1 MNMSNK
7 VVPAA
12 LALAVASMPLSA
24 DTEFGDEVPREV
36 VEEFI
41 GNMFGGEPKLY
52 SDIFS
57 GFPPFTLPAGFEIVA
72 SADQGMQQ
80 NVILST
86 TLDDAEAAAAI
97 AAALV
102 AEGWMEMPIP
112 GSGEP
117 RTGFVSAPPQLQP
130 VSLCSDALGRM
141 SVRVRDGGD
150 ARYVNLARTTMAA
163 FGGSRRSCADE
174 AGMMARGPGGRPFGD
189 AADGVSQY
197 MPTLVLPVSDVATRP
212 RSIIASGGRG
222 GSSEDFEVHSV
233 PVAITWS
240 SEALM
245 AHFAE
250 QIVQQGWQ
258 PDTQVSGK
266 QSAFGSWTKSV
277 DGNALLGTLTLVE
290 TSADNWDL
298 KFRIVRGG
306 GATVNAGGDFVR

>member
-12 LALAVASMPLSA
+12 LALAVASMPLIA
-24 DTEFGDEVPREV
+24 DTEFGEEVPREV
-36 VEEFI
+36 VEQFI

-52 SDIFS
+52 SDIFT
-57 GFPPFTLPAGFEIVA
+57 GFPPFTVPAAFEIVA
-72 SADQGMQQ
+72 SADQGIQQ
-80 NVILST
+80 NVILRT
-86 TLDDAEAAAAI
+86 TLDDAEAIAAI

-112 GSGEP
+112 GSGAP
-117 RTGFVSAPPQLQP
+117 RRGFVSAQSDLQP

-150 ARYVNLARTTMAA
+150 ARYVNLARTTMEG
-163 FGGSRRSCADE
+163 FGGSRRSCAEE
-174 AGMMARGPGGRPFGD
+174 AEMMSLGPQGRPFREG
-189 AADGVSQY
+189 ADGVRQY
-197 MPTLVLPVSDVATRP
+197 MPELVMPVSDVATRP
-212 RSIIASGGRG
+212 QGFLTGGRG
-222 GSSEDFEVHSV
+222 GSSDDFEERSSLS
-233 PVAITWS
+233 ITWS

-250 QIVQQGWQ
+250 QIVEQGWQ
-258 PDTQVSGK
+258 PDTQVS
-266 QSAFGSWTKSV
+266 STRTAFRSWTKTV
-277 DGNALLGTLTLVE
+277 DGNELLGTLTLVE
-290 TSADNWDL
+290 TSEDNWDL

>member
-12 LALAVASMPLSA
+12 LALAAASMPLSA

-36 VEEFI
+36 VEQFI

-72 SADQGMQQ
+72 SADQGTQQ
-80 NVILST
+80 NVILRT
-86 TLDDAEAAAAI
+86 TLDDAEASAAI

-102 AEGWMEMPIP
+102 AEGWMEMPFP
-112 GSGEP
+112 GSGAP
-117 RTGFVSAPPQLQP
+117 RRGFVGAQPQLQP
-130 VSLCSDALGRM
+130 VSLCSDELGRM

-150 ARYVNLARTTMAA
+150 GRYVNLARTTMAA

-174 AGMMARGPGGRPFGD
+174 ADMMARGPEARPFPG
-189 AADGVSQY
+189 AADGVRQY
-197 MPTLVLPVSDVATRP
+197 MPALVMPVSDVVTRP
-212 RSIIASGGRG
+212 RGFATVGRG
-222 GSSEDFEVHSV
+222 GSSDDFEERGS
-233 PVAITWS
+233 VAITWS
-240 SEALM
+240 GEALM

-250 QIVQQGWQ
+250 QIVEQGWQ
-258 PDTQVSGK
+258 PDTQVS
-266 QSAFGSWTKSV
+266 STRTAFGSWTKTV
-277 DGNALLGTLTLVE
+277 DDNELLGTLTLVE

-298 KFRIVRGG
+298 KFRIVR
-306 GATVNAGGDFVR
+306 AAALR